1 MAQKNKKQW
10 IYLLLFVANF
20 FRFSFCLFFS
30 PFYSPTLLAN
40 MWPIYV
46 LIFWA
51 TCFAAASPLES
62 IYRHPKWVPNNGN
75 SRHIP
80 NRYIVELDDEYSG
93 SISQFLDGDEWS
105 VNHQYNASSIFRG
118 FSLHLKQQDSTGK
131 QVHAAYAGAA
141 VSKLQRMMDQ
151 PAVKHVFPVVEIPR
165 PVVFDN
171 SVTRAAQA
179 EVDISPDVIGKLPF
193 THALTQVDRVH
204 RELGLTGRDLLIGI
218 VDTGKSNF

>member
-1 MAQKNKKQW
+1 
-10 IYLLLFVANF
+10 
-20 FRFSFCLFFS
+20 
-30 PFYSPTLLAN
+30 